1 MDRQSINGAIDR
13 TYGNRSAIFSTPHCR
28 LGTLVRIAAAE
39 TGPLVGFR
47 VTDDQFC
54 ISFIIA
60 GMQFVDVRRAHG
72 LTAVRPPGLV
82 AVISGQ
88 VHRLLLRGLKPVRAV
103 VAVERAAGALARFG
117 ETAGDREEESR

>member
-72 LTAVRPPGLV
+72 LTAVRPPGFV
-82 AVISGQ
+82 AVIAGQ
-88 VHRLLLRGLKPVRAV
+88 VQRLLLRSLEQVRAV
-103 VAVERAAGALARFG
+103 VADERADGRS
-117 ETAGDREEESR
+117 EEHTSELQ